1 MDQDEIYQALKSK
14 GLTTS
19 ILADALDV
27 SVPAI
32 FNVIKKGKGS
42 QRIASAI
49 SIAINKPLEQVFP
62 YYAKKLEK
70 QETRQEQVNQLKSR
84 FVQIN

>member
-14 GLTTS
+14 GLSTS

-32 FNVIKKGKGS
+32 FNVIKKGRGS
-42 QRIASAI
+42 QRIANAI

-62 YYAKKLEK
+62 YYAEKSGK
-70 QETRQEQVNQLKSR
+70 QEARQEQVNQLKSR
-84 FVQIN
+84 FAEIN